1 LYLIKNWEKHFEIAQ
16 SKRVEGPLNWVPV
29 PTKHDSLAF
38 RRIMALEDGAAIFG
52 AWILILEIA
61 AKCKVRGKLGELSES
76 GPIEYGPGELA
87 MMTGCPPSLFKRAL
101 EVLTSPIVGW
111 IIEDNSE
118 KAQSSLGERS
128 ESTHLHDSTEH
139 DKREQNRVGRKA
151 PASRGVPRS
160 ARPPVDDD
168 WLAELQEKPAY
179 QNLEVRVVFS
189 KMQVWCAA
197 KGKQPTRLRL
207 INWLNREDQPLNGA
221 TKISALDEI
230 DRLYESYGNPTPK
243 DEPLH

>member
-1 LYLIKNWEKHFEIAQ
+1 M
-16 SKRVEGPLNWVPV
+16 EGPLNWVPV

-38 RRIMALEDGAAIFG
+38 RRIMSLEDGPAIFG

-118 KAQSSLGERS
+118 KAKSALGERS

-139 DKREQNRVGRKA
+139 DNTKQNRVGPAA
-151 PASRGVPRS
+151 PATRGVPRS
-160 ARPPVDDD
+160 ARSVICDDEF
-168 WLAELQEKPAY
+168 LSELQAKPAY
-179 QNLEVRVVFS
+179 TNLNVRLILS
-189 KMQVWCAA
+189 KMEVWCAA

-207 INWLNREDQPLNGA
+207 INWLNREDQPLNGG
-221 TKISALDEI
+221 TKSSAFDDIE
-230 DRLYESYGNPTPK
+230 RLYESYGNPTPK